1 MTKSKYKEERK
12 KLLQKYG
19 KRMSEFPKEDLI
31 DKKSGSLIHLM
42 DFVDY
47 RRQGQKGSVLT
58 QIKVEYRNIINKTV
72 GR

>member
-1 MTKSKYKEERK
+1 MPKKKVKEERK

-42 DFVDY
+42 DSVDY
-47 RRQGQKGSVLT
+47 K
-58 QIKVEYRNIINKTV
+58 
-72 GR
+72 